1 MFDIDEAH
9 LITRTQQGDPEAFTP
24 LVRKY
29 HPKLYTHIY
38 RRVKDVEV
46 AKDLTQQ
53 MWLKAFRGIKTFR
66 GASAFSSWLYRI
78 AENVCLDFFRKQNAQ
93 NALALEP
100 LHAIS
105 ERCIS
110 QSHPCPSHAIE
121 RQELRAQLHAC
132 IETLTPIRKR
142 VFRLYY
148 GEDLSIKAIASLLKR
163 SEGTIKTHLRHA
175 RLQLRELLTPY
186 LRNRDLPHVRT

>member
-38 RRVKDVEV
+38 RRVKAVEV
-46 AKDLTQQ
+46 AKDLTQET
-53 MWLKAFRGIKTFR
+53 WLKAFRGIKTFR

-105 ERCIS
+105 ERRIP
-110 QSHPCPSHAIE
+110 QTHPCPSHALE
-121 RQELRAQLHAC
+121 RQELRAHLHAC

-186 LRNRDLPHVRT
+186 LQNRDLPHVRT

>member
-1 MFDIDEAH
+1 MFDIDEADF
-9 LITRTQQGDPEAFTP
+9 IRRTQEGDAEAFTP

-29 HPKLYTHIY
+29 HPKIYTYIH

-53 MWLKAFRGIKTFR
+53 TWLKAFRGIKTFR

-78 AENVCLDFFRKQNAQ
+78 AENVCLDFFRKQNTQ

-105 ERCIS
+105 EHCIS
-110 QSHPCPSHAIE
+110 QTHPCPSHAIE
-121 RQELRAQLHAC
+121 RQELRAHLHAC
-132 IETLTPIRKR
+132 IETLTPIRKQ

-148 GEDLSIKAIASLLKR
+148 GEELSIKAIASLLKR

-186 LRNRDLPHVRT
+186 LQNRDLPHVRT

>member
-1 MFDIDEAH
+1 MFNIDEAA

-29 HPKLYTHIY
+29 QPKLYTHIH

-53 MWLKAFRGIKTFR
+53 TWLQVFRGIKTFR

-93 NALALEP
+93 NEFEP
-100 LHAIS
+100 LHTIP
-105 ERCIS
+105 ERHIPET
-110 QSHPCPSHAIE
+110 HPCPSLAVE
-121 RQELRAQLHAC
+121 RQELRAQLQSC
-132 IETLTPIRKR
+132 IETLTPIRKQ

-148 GEDLSIKAIASLLKR
+148 GEDLSIKAIAALLKR

-186 LRNRDLPHVRT
+186 LRNR